1 VKSVTE
7 RTARAG
13 APAGG
18 DDERRPGVAPFGSPV
33 LPPAVLALTVLG
45 FALASYRLG
54 TKSLWL
60 DETVSA
66 NHARLGLSG
75 LWTVITSRDP
85 NMGLYYVLLH
95 FWTRV
100 FGYGEAAVRSMTVM
114 LAGFSVPVMYLLGR
128 RLFGRSAGIVA
139 ALLLATAPFFVQY
152 EQTARSY
159 GLVVLLVLLSSYC
172 FVAELEKPSRM
183 TLAAYILSSVLAVYA
198 HYFAALVL
206 MVQAL
211 TLLAVKRRGAATVAW
226 LSAAGA
232 IVALCIPAAVF
243 AHRAGTSNIS
253 WIHTPGLGTLL
264 HLPTDLAGSRLL
276 ALGLSLF
283 ACYGF
288 ARALADRHR
297 WQAGF
302 VGAWLI
308 VPVILVFAVSRLGRP
323 LFVAYYLIIVLP
335 PLILLAGAGVV
346 KLPRRGARWV
356 AVAALVVL
364 SVIGVRKWYGH
375 PSLEDYRAATHDV
388 LAGERPGDGVVYY
401 PAGTLQGPT
410 SGFTYY
416 EARAGVRGPL
426 QLAFGFTPGPRPRPP
441 RIWLVAR
448 LSDTPV
454 QVQRKLQQTL
464 GRGYRQARPA
474 TTFRNVTVTLYRR
487 RAAS

>member
-1 VKSVTE
+1 
-7 RTARAG
+7 
-13 APAGG
+13 
-18 DDERRPGVAPFGSPV
+18 
-33 LPPAVLALTVLG
+33 
-45 FALASYRLG
+45 
-54 TKSLWL
+54 
-60 DETVSA
+60 
-66 NHARLGLSG
+66 
-75 LWTVITSRDP
+75 
-85 NMGLYYVLLH
+85 
-95 FWTRV
+95 
-100 FGYGEAAVRSMTVM
+100 
-114 LAGFSVPVMYLLGR
+114 
-128 RLFGRSAGIVA
+128 
-139 ALLLATAPFFVQY
+139 
-152 EQTARSY
+152 
-159 GLVVLLVLLSSYC
+159 
-172 FVAELEKPSRM
+172 M

-211 TLLAVKRRGAATVAW
+211 TLLAVKRRGALGATW
-226 LSAAGA
+226 LAAAGA

-243 AHRAGTSNIS
+243 AQRAGTSNIS